1 MNHLE
6 RRVLQKIGENVDS
19 PDVFVDTDEGL
30 EPIRDSLNDAIEE
43 IACITGGIKAR
54 YHVPLVSGTFY
65 RLNFQHGSLGWI
77 TDAWLVSQKRRLIQ
91 ADANLLFHENPRWLQ
106 TNATPTHYWPIGGD
120 VVAFY
125 PRPPNEDIAE
135 LHCVIIP
142 GRYQSSKDRLKLK
155 DEYDWAAVHYAVSE
169 FWATRGDA
177 LEATRHFTKYLEIMG
192 LNKAYPQA
200 QEKTYY
206 SRSK

>member
-19 PDVFVDTDEGL
+19 PDVFIDTDEGL
-30 EPIRDSLNDAIEE
+30 SQIRDSLNDAIEE
-43 IACITGGIKAR
+43 ISAITGGVKAT
-54 YHVPLVSGTFY
+54 YHVPLVASSFY
-65 RLNFQHGSLGWI
+65 RLQFQRGSLGWV

-91 ADANLLFHENPRWLQ
+91 TDANMLLHENPRWLQ

-120 VVAFY
+120 VIGVY
-125 PRPPNEDIAE
+125 PRPVNEDVLE
-135 LHCVIIP
+135 LHCVVIP

-155 DEYDWAAVHYAVSE
+155 TEYDWAAVHYATSE
-169 FWATRGDA
+169 FWASRGDA
-177 LEATRHFTKYLEIMG
+177 VTATNHYQKYLEIMG

-200 QEKTYY
+200 QEKTYFA
-206 SRSK
+206 RTK

>member
-43 IACITGGIKAR
+43 IAFITGGIKGR
-54 YHVPLVSGTFY
+54 YHVPLVASSFY
-65 RLNFQHGSLGWI
+65 RLQFQNGSLGWI

-91 ADANLLFHENPRWLQ
+91 TDVNRLRHENPRWLE
-106 TNATPTHYWPIGGD
+106 TDATPTHYWPIGGD
-120 VVAFY
+120 VVGFY
-125 PRPPNEDIAE
+125 PRPVNEDVVE
-135 LHCVIIP
+135 LHCVVIP
-142 GRYQSSKDRLKLK
+142 GRYQSSRDRLKLK
-155 DEYDWAAVHYAVSE
+155 TEYDWAAVHYAVSE

-177 LEATRHFTKYLEIMG
+177 LEATRHFQKYLEIMG
-192 LNKAYPQA
+192 LNKLYPQA
-200 QEKTYY
+200 QEKTYFA
-206 SRSK
+206 RTK